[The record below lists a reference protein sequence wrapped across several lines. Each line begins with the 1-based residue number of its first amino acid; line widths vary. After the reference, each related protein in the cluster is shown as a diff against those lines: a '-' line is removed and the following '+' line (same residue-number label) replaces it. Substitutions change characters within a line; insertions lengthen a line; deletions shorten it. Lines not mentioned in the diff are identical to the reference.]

1 MQTDDGAWLAELFE
15 ANSRAVRAFVFRRV
29 PAEAV
34 DDIVAEVFTVAWRNR
49 ARVPRDGRTVPWLYR
64 TAVNLIGHHHR
75 TTGRRRVHDLRGS
88 GVDTTPDATEGV
100 ADQVVISRALGLLAP
115 ADAEVLRLA
124 YWEDL
129 PTRDLAFV
137 LGCTDGA
144 ARVRLHRARRHLRE
158 LLEDTD
164 DIPRPARSMTGEEH
178 HDHA

>member
-1 MQTDDGAWLAELFE
+1 MHTDDGPWLAELFE
-15 ANSRAVRAFVFRRV
+15 ENSRAVRAFVFRRV

-49 ARVPRDGRTVPWLYR
+49 SRIPRDGRTVAWLYR
-64 TAVNLIGHHHR
+64 TAINLIGHHHR
-75 TTGRRRVHDLRGS
+75 TTVRRRRHDLQGS
-88 GVDTTPDATEGV
+88 GVDAIQDATEVV

-129 PTRDLAFV
+129 STRDVAFV

-164 DIPRPARSMTGEEH
+164 DIPRPARSINGEVD